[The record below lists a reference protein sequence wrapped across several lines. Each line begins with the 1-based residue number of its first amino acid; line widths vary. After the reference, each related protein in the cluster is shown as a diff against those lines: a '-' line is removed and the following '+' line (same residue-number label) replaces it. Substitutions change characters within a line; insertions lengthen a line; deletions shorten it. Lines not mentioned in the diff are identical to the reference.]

1 MLLASSS
8 LIISDRRQ
16 ETRGQP
22 RLSRYSRTVGP
33 VVRENAVMHT
43 PWWRGSVG
51 LNVELMILY
60 IWESKPTSVEREGMC
75 EGTV

>member
-51 LNVELMILY
+51 LKAYASRLSGLLY
-60 IWESKPTSVEREGMC
+60 SPTH
-75 EGTV
+75 